1 MHRSGSF
8 WRAGSDGLG
17 TRMLWIFATVCMGL
31 LVVLLQLLMAYHRRA
46 YELRMK
52 QEPLRRRIRVHK
64 QAMQEAVAKIHQAA
78 DLRLEELDGE
88 MAEFSRE
95 VTQSEKSLAEL
106 KDEVSGEEEEEEEEK
121 AEEEEEGGDGKVEV
135 GSLKEP
141 NLRGM
146 VRQATQIQEELSG
159 HLSGLQRD
167 LELVRRTLNRIDS
180 KLQRTGARLPPA
192 AAAKRPAANAG

>member
-106 KDEVSGEEEEEEEEK
+106 KDQMSEEGEEGEEEEEEEE
-121 AEEEEEGGDGKVEV
+121 EGDGKVEV
-135 GSLKEP
+135 GTSKAP

-146 VRQATQIQEELSG
+146 VRQATQVQEELSG

-167 LELVRRTLNRIDS
+167 LDLVRRTLNRIDS
-180 KLQRTGARLPPA
+180 KLQRTGASQPPA
-192 AAAKRPAANAG
+192 AAQRPAAKAG